1 MREALVCREL
11 LGHEDHPDLRLEVEG
26 PIFTTLI
33 DPLPFHYVVLTDKH
47 LDEQMH
53 PAMLV
58 GISERRAV
66 VEAAGN
72 LARHA
77 NLMLRL
83 QVESDAEKPEELYAK
98 VVQLLDESSKRYVI
112 HFTSIPPKMRAW
124 LRRLAGLVNSP

>member
-1 MREALVCREL
+1 VVFVAQQLTAYEGLPHALGVDFDFVT
-11 LGHEDHPDLRLEVEG
+11 EDEV
-26 PIFTTLI
+26 PSSR
-33 DPLPFHYVVLTDKH
+33 
-47 LDEQMH
+47 
-53 PAMLV
+53 
-58 GISERRAV
+58 ISERRAV

-98 VVQLLDESSKRYVI
+98 VVQLLDESSNRYVI